1 MSRSRQERQ
10 GVALLMAIMF
20 LAALFSLSLL
30 LLAVLPLEM
39 RATGRQKM
47 ETEAFYAAEAGV
59 LQALAWMETRAAKG
73 HPAIPSGSD
82 KYDLTGSVANW
93 NWKAEIGAVPV
104 NPSNPDDT
112 RPAYT
117 VRSTAFLGGTRY
129 RSVSVAL
136 CQESMSRFA
145 WFEESGSE
153 GLWIGAESFR
163 IDGPFHTNKYI
174 QVNVPSG
181 FYGSNHPSTFTQGVT
196 MAGAA
201 PNSPDGVNYN
211 CPFGTNNPPFDSKGR
226 PIEERYRKI
235 FGEGGSSNVLP
246 RVKKIQLPSHAKD
259 LAAEAWGSGLPP
271 PTQIGVHPG
280 LGSSSNRVEGGL
292 YIVGDV
298 KKMTLAV
305 TGGNRRLTITQ
316 GSNTVEVLETVSGTA
331 VAPDGSVIPKD
342 STMVRTGDE
351 FAVYSG
357 LTNGLVYCTG
367 NINSLSGV
375 NRGKRTIAVD
385 VAQGKD
391 ITITADLTRAD
402 TSPGQAPT
410 GSRDNLG
417 LVGHNIWIQ
426 NSSSHTEAN
435 PLDIYAALMG
445 GRRNADGTVSG
456 YVGPTDVYGPLTRVR
471 LFGGLM
477 MGDKQTWGKY
487 SGGRQYS
494 GMTLESRY
502 DSHLANSP
510 PPYFPSIAKFR
521 VVSYREEH
529 EQSAVDW

>member
-1 MSRSRQERQ
+1 MLRIQTERQ

-39 RATGRQKM
+39 RATGRQRM

-73 HPAIPSGSD
+73 QPAIPSGANNHRLSG
-82 KYDLTGSVANW
+82 DLANW
-93 NWKAEIGAVPV
+93 TWKADIESVPV

-117 VRSTAFLGGTRY
+117 IRSTASLHKTEY

-153 GLWIGAESFR
+153 GLWIGAQDFR

-174 QVNVPSG
+174 QVNVPTG
-181 FYGSNHPSTFTQGVT
+181 FYGSSSPPTFTQGVT

-201 PNSPDGVNYN
+201 PNTPDGVNYN
-211 CPFGTNNPPFDSKGR
+211 CPFGTNNPPYDSRGR
-226 PIEERYRKI
+226 PIEENYRKI

-246 RVKKIQLPSHAKD
+246 RVKKIQLPSTSQN

-271 PTQIGVHPG
+271 PTQVGVHPG

-305 TGGNRRLTITQ
+305 AGGNRKLTINQ
-316 GSNTVEVLETVSGTA
+316 GSTTVEVLETVSGTA

-342 STMVRTGDE
+342 CTMVRTGDD
-351 FAVYSG
+351 F
-357 LTNGLVYCTG
+357 
-367 NINSLSGV
+367 
-375 NRGKRTIAVD
+375 
-385 VAQGKD
+385 
-391 ITITADLTRAD
+391 
-402 TSPGQAPT
+402 
-410 GSRDNLG
+410 
-417 LVGHNIWIQ
+417 
-426 NSSSHTEAN
+426 
-435 PLDIYAALMG
+435 
-445 GRRNADGTVSG
+445 TV
-456 YVGPTDVYGPLTRVR
+456 
-471 LFGGLM
+471 
-477 MGDKQTWGKY
+477 
-487 SGGRQYS
+487 
-494 GMTLESRY
+494 
-502 DSHLANSP
+502 
-510 PPYFPSIAKFR
+510 
-521 VVSYREEH
+521 
-529 EQSAVDW
+529 